1 MRCVLIVELIT
12 NRSTDTYCKQ
22 MLEPSR
28 TAEYVHHI
36 NGSALVIQRRTPSR
50 FKTEYEKMLFHAHIG
65 PIFSEALMN
74 NQRCYLEQP
83 EWMRLYESLIED
95 TPELTD
101 RSEVVI
107 RLRMRILGLGSMLP
121 DVTDAMDPDFPD
133 SGQRLTVELKARETH
148 AALLCCL
155 EAYKEHVVR
164 TSMASVPQSE
174 LALRREI
181 YGTALETL
189 CIYKR
194 ILASFCE
201 VERLQLEVEAQ
212 ALAARLLELQTQPA
226 PRHSWIY
233 SEQEKGV
240 AAVVQMTREQWERD
254 LSGMAVE
261 ERWRVACERWR
272 KFNRYIHME
281 GAPGV

>member
-1 MRCVLIVELIT
+1 MRCVLIFELIT
-12 NRSTDTYCKQ
+12 NHSTDTYTNQ

-148 AALLCCL
+148 GALICCL

-201 VERLQLEVEAQ
+201 AERLQLEIEAQ
-212 ALAARLLELQTQPA
+212 ALAARLLELQTHPA

-240 AAVVQMTREQWERD
+240 AAVVQMTKDEWERD
-254 LSGMAVE
+254 LSEMGAE

-272 KFNRYIHME
+272 RFNRYIHME